1 MSLRKDLSA
10 AVRPGP
16 EASMLWRDVLAVLVF
31 VVIGR
36 RTHDEGSAILGVLK
50 TAAPFLIAL
59 PIGWLL
65 FGALHEPYSGKSG
78 LGTWITTLVVG
89 MTLRKVVFGGGTAV
103 PFVVV
108 ATVFLFVTMIF
119 WRFLIWRKRRLFG
132 DDAAG
137 AAGGGSGSKRASKST
152 SGYKST
158 SGSKSSQATRATQ
171 KSRTSPNSKSK
182 SNRKA

>member
-36 RTHDEGSAILGVLK
+36 RTHDEGSAIVGVLK

-132 DDAAG
+132 DSAAG
-137 AAGGGSGSKRASKST
+137 AAGAGVAGGGSAPKRKSNQQ
-152 SGYKST
+152 SGQGTRPS
-158 SGSKSSQATRATQ
+158 SGSKSTQ
-171 KSRTSPNSKSK
+171 KSNPNSKSK

>member
-1 MSLRKDLSA
+1 MSLKKDLLA

-16 EASMLWRDVLAVLVF
+16 DASMLWRDVLAVLVF

-36 RTHDEGSAILGVLK
+36 RTHDEGSAIVGVIK

-65 FGALHEPYSGKSG
+65 FGALHEPYAGKAG
-78 LGTWITTLVVG
+78 LGTWFTTLVVG
-89 MTLRKVVFGGGTAV
+89 MILRKVVFNGGTAV
-103 PFVVV
+103 PFVLV

-132 DDAAG
+132 
-137 AAGGGSGSKRASKST
+137 SEST
-152 SGYKST
+152 SGPTPK
-158 SGSKSSQATRATQ
+158 
-171 KSRTSPNSKSK
+171 PNSKTNSK
-182 SNRKA
+182 TNSKPKA

>member
-1 MSLRKDLSA
+1 MSFTKDLSA

-16 EASMLWRDVLAVLVF
+16 EASMLWRDVLAVLMF

-36 RTHDEGSAILGVLK
+36 RTHDEGSAIVGVLK

-78 LGTWITTLVVG
+78 LGTWGTTLVLG
-89 MTLRKVVFGGGTAV
+89 MILRRAVFDGGTAA

-132 DDAAG
+132 EAAV
-137 AAGGGSGSKRASKST
+137 GGSASTSASAEALRPTQKPRPTSKSN
-152 SGYKST
+152 
-158 SGSKSSQATRATQ
+158 SKSSQ
-171 KSRTSPNSKSK
+171 KSNPKSK

>member
-1 MSLRKDLSA
+1 MSFTKDLSA

-36 RTHDEGSAILGVLK
+36 RTHDEGSAIVGVIK

-59 PIGWLL
+59 PVGWLL
-65 FGALHEPYSGKSG
+65 FGALHEPYSGKAG
-78 LGTWITTLVVG
+78 LGTWLVTLVGG
-89 MTLRKVVFGGGTAV
+89 MLLRKSVFNGGTAV
-103 PFVVV
+103 PFVIV

-132 DDAAG
+132 SEPGLKPAPK
-137 AAGGGSGSKRASKST
+137 SGSKP
-152 SGYKST
+152 
-158 SGSKSSQATRATQ
+158 GSK
-171 KSRTSPNSKSK
+171 P
-182 SNRKA
+182 KA